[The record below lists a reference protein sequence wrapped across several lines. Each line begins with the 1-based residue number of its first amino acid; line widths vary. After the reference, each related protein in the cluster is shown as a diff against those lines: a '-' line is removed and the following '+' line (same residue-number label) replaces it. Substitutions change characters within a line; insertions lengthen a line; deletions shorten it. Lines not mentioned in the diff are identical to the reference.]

1 MLSDQELQIL
11 KEKIL
16 QYELLLRQEDIGGAC
31 LLRALELYDEHSGGL
46 IYWIGQL
53 TSIGL
58 DFGINHAY
66 YFTPQAN
73 DHTIALNLSDNGFPH
88 YPPLTKREVEVIG
101 VLQSPSV
108 IHQTFTRKL

>member
-1 MLSDQELQIL
+1 MLSAQEIQRL
-11 KEKIL
+11 KAKIL
-16 QYELLLRQEDIGGAC
+16 EYEPLLRQEDIGGAC
-31 LLRALELYDEHSGGL
+31 LLRALELYDAHGGGL

-66 YFTPQAN
+66 YFTPNAN
-73 DHTIALNLSDNGFPH
+73 DRTIALNLADNGFPQ
-88 YPPLTKREVEVIG
+88 YPPLIKKEVEVIG
-101 VLQSPSV
+101 VIQSPSV